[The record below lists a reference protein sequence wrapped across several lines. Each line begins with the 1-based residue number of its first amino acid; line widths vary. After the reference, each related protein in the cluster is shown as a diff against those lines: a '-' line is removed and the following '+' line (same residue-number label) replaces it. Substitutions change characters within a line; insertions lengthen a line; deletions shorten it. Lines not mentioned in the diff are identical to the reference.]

1 MKGSRSYQKNS
12 YNDVIIT
19 EDYLASLTDS
29 SLRNLFLEK
38 RRIINS
44 NRRKKIYSKEDEIEF
59 CYIQRELQYR
69 KRR

>member
-38 RRIINS
+38 RRIINF
-44 NRRKKIYSKEDEIEF
+44 NRRKRIYSKEDEIEF

>member
-1 MKGSRSYQKNS
+1 MKGSMSYQKNS

-19 EDYLASLTDS
+19 EDYLASLSDQ

-44 NRRKKIYSKEDEIEF
+44 NRRKRIYSKEDEIEF

>member
-1 MKGSRSYQKNS
+1 MKGSMSYQKNS

-19 EDYLASLTDS
+19 EDYLASLSDQ

-44 NRRKKIYSKEDEIEF
+44 NRRKRISSKEDEIEF

>member
-44 NRRKKIYSKEDEIEF
+44 NRRKRIYSKEDEIEF